1 MHTTSLKAVDGEIL
15 SEDEQFWKNVEVD
28 KEGQDLVI
36 KLEQRA
42 KTGVPMRDFS
52 LRRAHLGGLNLVNSG
67 GHTGYE
73 LNHSDLYRADLS
85 NGHFF
90 NTDFSHSS
98 LMKANFF
105 GANLHCANLSNCNLL
120 GTNFENTKLE
130 NVTWDAELVQ
140 ERMARAADSSK
151 EKNDYYQ
158 QAEEVYR
165 HLRKVTE
172 SQGLFETAGVFFQ
185 REMTMRRYQMKKLS
199 VERGIS
205 KMVDMFCGYGEQ
217 PFRVIVF
224 SMLAIAMFAALY
236 FFSGIIESGQLIRY
250 YSTHPPYDNFINFL
264 RCSYF
269 SVVTFTTLG
278 YGDLTPTGISRLFAA
293 SEAFI
298 GSFTLALFVVVFVK
312 KMTR

>member
-1 MHTTSLKAVDGEIL
+1 MNVSPAETQSDVASI
-15 SEDEQFWKNVEVD
+15 DETFWTNDNAD
-28 KEGQDLVI
+28 KQTPDLI
-36 KLEQRA
+36 EKLEQRA
-42 KTGVPMRDFS
+42 HTGVPMLRFK
-52 LRRAHLGGLNLVNSG
+52 LRRANLAGLNLVNPGS
-67 GHTGYE
+67 HTGFT
-73 LNHSDLYRADLS
+73 LSHSDLYRADLS
-85 NGHFF
+85 GGHFF
-90 NTDFSHSS
+90 NTNFSDSS
-98 LMKANFF
+98 LMKANFN
-105 GANLHCANLSNCNLL
+105 GANLHCANFSNCNLL

-130 NVTWDAELVQ
+130 NVSWDKELLQ
-140 ERMARAADSSK
+140 EKLAKRARTVK

-185 REMTMRRYQMKKLS
+185 REMVMRRYQMPKYS
-199 VERGIS
+199 FDRCIS
-205 KMVDMFCGYGEQ
+205 KMVDIFCGYGEQ

-224 SMLAIAMFAALY
+224 SMLAICLFATIY
-236 FFSGIIESGQLIRY
+236 FFSGITESGELIRY
-250 YSTHPPYDNFINFL
+250 YPHFSFYDNFINFL

-278 YGDLTPTGISRLFAA
+278 YGDLAPTGITRLFAA